1 MEIPFFKIFEFI
13 FVISILLDFSLTLPC
28 YLWLE
33 LLWFIS
39 SYSSS
44 SCINLLWYP
53 RPLLKSRP
61 LLSFESLLFD
71 SSSSVII
78 ISSSVKKLSSE
89 SLSSITNIKFQISY
103 DDREVLSKSHHQ
115 LYLED
120 QSLFFSNESAF
131 YEMCFW
137 PF

>member
-53 RPLLKSRP
+53 PPLLKSRP

-89 SLSSITNIKFQISY
+89 SLSSINNIKFLISY
-103 DDREVLSKSHHQ
+103 HDREVLSKSHHQ
-115 LYLED
+115 LYLVD

-131 YEMCFW
+131 YEMCFLQ
-137 PF
+137 F